1 MILNFKKGGGATL
14 AWTQNKRKRDDS
26 SWGWWWIGIWSN
38 SETKNIE
45 KLLNFN
51 QALSEGK
58 VEEGYAPL
66 ESIEDNYAR
75 IEEEPKD

>member
-1 MILNFKKGGGATL
+1 
-14 AWTQNKRKRDDS
+14 
-26 SWGWWWIGIWSN
+26 
-38 SETKNIE
+38 
-45 KLLNFN
+45 
-51 QALSEGK
+51 LSEGK